1 MAWWTDQRLHPKTKS
16 KFVIVF
22 GSTFFIPSVKTVSKP
37 KIDFDTKEYRL
48 LNHKFN
54 YPGNGTWQPIELT
67 FVDMNGL
74 GDKSDTFDTSAF
86 LWQILNNTGYAYPY
100 LDGSSDTSNNAY
112 YNNVADGKD
121 VFSGGHHISTKISF
135 RDDPNTDIRERSS
148 FRTITTPEKSSTI
161 ANSFGKGLNGN
172 IDYENAHYARQKISI
187 YQLSPE
193 SKFDEGTDK
202 NPSGAEIVEC
212 WHLVNPIVKSIGWG
226 DLSYDSDDLVEYTMS
241 IIYDWAIFD
250 REKIGKDFV
259 VDASPYQDFMKN
271 YGLAQAAIDQETQQQ
286 AFEASID
293 ELRESVGLLSAEE
306 LKDFNEKINSDR
318 PQDLDGDGLISDVEA
333 GLWSEQNQDIREG
346 LALEADLRLAN
357 ENREAFLTEPKENQE
372 ALRARAELER
382 EEAELASQAALDE
395 AFSDENIAEDVD
407 ALTDSLTLEEGVVI
421 ETGIDLR
428 PEINE
433 SARLEQLT
441 AISEKPENER
451 TAEEQAALNQ
461 FKAEEQ
467 AERQADFDAINTS
480 NAEQEILDEAST
492 IIDAVPAGQ
501 TDEFVET
508 LIEKVERG
516 EASTAEIE
524 IVTTELLRRGRANED
539 IDPAD
544 RDDTLDD

>member
-121 VFSGGHHISTKISF
+121 VFSGGHHLSTKISF
-135 RDDPNTDIRERSS
+135 RDDPNTDIRERRS

-161 ANSFGKGLNGN
+161 SNSFGKGLNGN

-212 WHLVNPIVKSIGWG
+212 WHLINPIVKSIGWG

-241 IIYDWAIFD
+241 IVYDWAIFD

-259 VDASPYQDFMKN
+259 VDSLPYQDFMKN
-271 YGLAQAAIDQETQQQ
+271 YGLAQTAIDQE
-286 AFEASID
+286 
-293 ELRESVGLLSAEE
+293 LRIQSQTLDDIRDFLQTDNVDS
-306 LKDFNEKINSDR
+306 LKDFSEKINSNT

-333 GLWSEQNQDIREG
+333 SLWSKQNQDIREG
-346 LALEADLRLAN
+346 LAIEADMRLAD
-357 ENREAFLTEPKENQE
+357 ENRSAFEELPKENQE

-382 EEAELASQAALDE
+382 EEAELQRAALDE
-395 AFSDENIAEDVD
+395 AFSDENIQESLDEGTQDFADALKEQLQNLEDVD
-407 ALTDSLTLEEGVVI
+407 KANKDFIKQQREHYEEMKELDDILRKANIANIQEQREQNKQNNPELLQTDSIQYVQEPETENSAGTVEPLGSLTNNTGYSTDLEI
-421 ETGIDLR
+421 
-428 PEINE
+428 
-433 SARLEQLT
+433 
-441 AISEKPENER
+441 K
-451 TAEEQAALNQ
+451 
-461 FKAEEQ
+461 K
-467 AERQADFDAINTS
+467 
-480 NAEQEILDEAST
+480 
-492 IIDAVPAGQ
+492 
-501 TDEFVET
+501 
-508 LIEKVERG
+508 
-516 EASTAEIE
+516 
-524 IVTTELLRRGRANED
+524 
-539 IDPAD
+539 AD
-544 RDDTLDD
+544 RSRNDLADLEDDTE

>member
-1 MAWWTDQRLHPKTKS
+1 MAWWTEQRLHPKAKN
-16 KFVIVF
+16 KFVVVF
-22 GSTFFIPSVKTVSKP
+22 GTNFFIPSVKTVGKP
-37 KIDFDTKEYRL
+37 KIDFDTKEYKL

-54 YPGNGTWQPIELT
+54 YPGNGTWQPIEIK

-74 GDKSDTFDTSAF
+74 GDTNDTFDTSAF

-100 LDGSSDTSNNAY
+100 LDTSSNTSKNPY
-112 YNNVADGKD
+112 YDNVVDGK
-121 VFSGGHHISTKISF
+121 VGATGGHHIATKLSYVQDDPSTKT
-135 RDDPNTDIRERSS
+135 NEKLTS

-161 ANSFGKGLNGN
+161 ANSFGKGLDSN
-172 IDYENAHYARQKISI
+172 IDKKSANYSRQKITI

-193 SKFDEGTDK
+193 GDKEGK
-202 NPSGAEIVEC
+202 NPKVVEC

-226 DLSYDSDDLVEYTMS
+226 DLSYDSEELIEYS
-241 IIYDWAIFD
+241 LNIVYDWAIYD
-250 REKIGKDFV
+250 RAAIGKPMPAF
-259 VDASPYQDFMKN
+259 DAVAYKDFMKN
-271 YGLAQAAIDQETQQQ
+271 FGLAQSTIDQEQSRQI
-286 AFEASID
+286 FEGSEID
-293 ELRESVGLLSAEE
+293 NMIRGTDLLESY
-306 LKDFNEKINSDR
+306 
-318 PQDLDGDGLISDVEA
+318 DLDGDGIISRQEAERARLDAENQIANLKTHFDV
-333 GLWSEQNQDIREG
+333 NQDGEISEG
-346 LALEADLRLAN
+346 ERIFTEARI
-357 ENREAFLTEPKENQE
+357 
-372 ALRARAELER
+372 
-382 EEAELASQAALDE
+382 EEAETLLASAQETIQDFIDEFNEYLENQGQERKDRAALDE

-407 ALTDSLTLEEGVVI
+407 ALTDSLTLEEEVVI

-433 SARLEQLT
+433 AARLEELT

-467 AERQADFDAINTS
+467 AERQADFDVINTS

-516 EASTAEIE
+516 EASAAEIE

-544 RDDTLDD
+544 QDDTLDD

>member
-100 LDGSSDTSNNAY
+100 LDGSSDTSNNPY
-112 YNNVADGKD
+112 YNNVVDGKD

-135 RDDPNTDIRERSS
+135 RDDPNTDVRERSS

-172 IDYENAHYARQKISI
+172 IDYESAHYARQKISI

-193 SKFDEGTDK
+193 SQNDQGGDK
-202 NPSGAEIVEC
+202 NPLGAEIVEC

-250 REKIGKDFV
+250 RKKIGEPFV
-259 VDASPYQDFMKN
+259 VDSLPYQDFMKN
-271 YGLAQAAIDQETQQQ
+271 YGLAQTAIDQEIATQQELASIQQ
-286 AFEASID
+286 AFEDSGLGELGSLGEYRNADVDPNID
-293 ELRESVGLLSAEE
+293 IENIENLFIDGNFDA
-306 LKDFNEKINSDR
+306 
-318 PQDLDGDGLISDVEA
+318 DGDGVISDAEKIFTQQNEA
-333 GLWSEQNQDIREG
+333 EIADILESADNLKDEIESEQSFVENFTEN
-346 LALEADLRLAN
+346 N
-357 ENREAFLTEPKENQE
+357 ENIFNIKGMDTSGGDNIFGMDTEFNDKFEEAKEDFLT
-372 ALRARAELER
+372 
-382 EEAELASQAALDE
+382 SDE
-395 AFSDENIAEDVD
+395 AFDAGIQESLDSMAPDLPFSQSEIIAAANEDRPID
-407 ALTDSLTLEEGVVI
+407 PGVVDGNYSDASDFPPLLSNQEREKAQEESDMADTI
-421 ETGIDLR
+421 LEKADRQGSELNET
-428 PEINE
+428 
-433 SARLEQLT
+433 
-441 AISEKPENER
+441 
-451 TAEEQAALNQ
+451 
-461 FKAEEQ
+461 
-467 AERQADFDAINTS
+467 
-480 NAEQEILDEAST
+480 
-492 IIDAVPAGQ
+492 
-501 TDEFVET
+501 
-508 LIEKVERG
+508 
-516 EASTAEIE
+516 EIE
-524 IVTTELLRRGRANED
+524 ILKRELLRRGRENAEL
-539 IDPAD
+539 DPAD
-544 RDDTLDD
+544 QDDTLDD